1 MECSLSKN
9 EPLVE
14 GLWKSYQSHPARY
27 YHWSYLSS
35 LKTGDITVI
44 EETVNRGAGDGPALF
59 TVDGNNSFDIVYVLE
74 TLVQKLVG
82 LQRITIFVVRIEVV
96 ATSQENDTSARF
108 EDLQMY
114 RERTVFFMPVIG
126 IVAESVHIFI

>member
-1 MECSLSKN
+1 MPLS
-9 EPLVE
+9 PMI
-14 GLWKSYQSHPARY
+14 SIR
-27 YHWSYLSS
+27 SS
-35 LKTGDITVI
+35 RADSWATKHQ
-44 EETVNRGAGDGPALF
+44 GDGPALF
-59 TVDGNNSFDIVYVLE
+59 TVDGNNTFDIVYVLE

>member
-1 MECSLSKN
+1 M
-9 EPLVE
+9 
-14 GLWKSYQSHPARY
+14 SHTGAAAFIQY
-27 YHWSYLSS
+27 Y
-35 LKTGDITVI
+35 
-44 EETVNRGAGDGPALF
+44 
-59 TVDGNNSFDIVYVLE
+59 DGNNTFDIVYVLE